1 MGAVKNNKVNEA
13 LNELAI
19 EVERIKKHGF
29 TPEEFNELQANMLK
43 SVKLQMDQR
52 KNLKSVDMV
61 KACLAHFTT
70 GAPIP
75 SNDFLE
81 KMSVSTLQNLT
92 LEELNRTALEMFS
105 DDNILITVLGPRREN
120 ISYPNE
126 QELIATVRNAKDQD
140 LTPYIHRT
148 LKDTRLITKT
158 PQAGNIR
165 EEKKND
171 TMGTIEWT
179 LSNGAKVII
188 KSYPTKKDIVDIKG
202 FSQGGTSTLPEEEL
216 SNGFMANNFCQLMG
230 VKNFSRSDLKQ
241 INVGK
246 VISITP
252 EIGEYHETL
261 SGYAAKR
268 DLETLM

>member
-1 MGAVKNNKVNEA
+1 MKDNKVNEA

-43 SVKLQMDQR
+43 SVKLQMNQR

-61 KACLAHFTT
+61 KACLANFTT

-75 SNDFLE
+75 PNDFLE

-105 DDNILITVLGPRREN
+105 DDNILITILGPRREN
-120 ISYPNE
+120 ISYPGE
-126 QELIATVRNAKDQD
+126 HELIATVRNAKNQNIM
-140 LTPYIHRT
+140 PYVHRT

-158 PQAGNIR
+158 PQSGNIL

-171 TMGTIEWT
+171 TMGTVEWT

-188 KSYPTKKDIVDIKG
+188 KSYPNK
-202 FSQGGTSTLPEEEL
+202 
-216 SNGFMANNFCQLMG
+216 
-230 VKNFSRSDLKQ
+230 
-241 INVGK
+241 
-246 VISITP
+246 
-252 EIGEYHETL
+252 
-261 SGYAAKR
+261 
-268 DLETLM
+268 

>member
-1 MGAVKNNKVNEA
+1 
-13 LNELAI
+13 
-19 EVERIKKHGF
+19 
-29 TPEEFNELQANMLK
+29 MLK
-43 SVKLQMDQR
+43 SVKLQMDHR

-126 QELIATVRNAKDQD
+126 QELIATVRNAKDQYI
-140 LTPYIHRT
+140 TPYIHRT
-148 LKDTRLITKT
+148 LKDTRIITKT

-165 EEKKND
+165 E
-171 TMGTIEWT
+171 
-179 LSNGAKVII
+179 
-188 KSYPTKKDIVDIKG
+188 
-202 FSQGGTSTLPEEEL
+202 
-216 SNGFMANNFCQLMG
+216 
-230 VKNFSRSDLKQ
+230 
-241 INVGK
+241 
-246 VISITP
+246 
-252 EIGEYHETL
+252 
-261 SGYAAKR
+261 
-268 DLETLM
+268 